1 MTIHIPQW
9 LVVFFIVTLGVN
21 LVLLGLMIWL
31 KVQRIRRER
40 KIGKGFLWKS

>member
-9 LVVFFIVTLGVN
+9 LVWFFIVTLGVN
-21 LVLLGLMIWL
+21 LILTCLTIWL
-31 KVQRIRRER
+31 KVQRIRLER